1 MSSMNLV
8 KRWVK
13 RGLVG
18 SGLAAQLLR
27 RRVLAGDV
35 PVVMYHGISSRAL
48 GAAQLDEHLGFYA
61 RHFESRFFSEV
72 DAAAGERPAIVLT
85 FDDGMRNNF
94 EQAVPLLEKHGL
106 KATFFIVAG
115 IFDGLQYLWNHRL
128 CHHLYALPDAARPQ
142 GFPALP
148 ADPQGLGL
156 CSRRWRAARREVER
170 CKRLPH
176 AELQAL
182 IASVEARFADSGL
195 AVASWFDREFRL
207 AGAEQVRARP
217 ACVEYG
223 SHTQRHPI
231 LTGGLSDAD
240 LAAEV
245 AGSRQRLERETGA
258 SIDTFCFPNGDNDER
273 VRAAVAASYRLACTT
288 QAGMHRRGTDP
299 WRIRRVPAAPD
310 PLDMIASLLSAPG
323 HPRQPAGR

>member
-1 MSSMNLV
+1 MSGMTLA

-18 SGLAAQLLR
+18 SGLAGHLLR

-35 PVVMYHGISSRAL
+35 PVVMYHGISSHAV

-61 RHFESRFFSEV
+61 RHFESRFFSQV
-72 DAAAGERPAIVLT
+72 DEPADDRPAIVLT

-94 EQAVPLLEKHGL
+94 EQAVPLLEKHGM

-115 IFDGLQYLWNHRL
+115 VFDGMRYLWNHRL
-128 CHHLYALPDAARPQ
+128 CYQLYALPDSARP
-142 GFPALP
+142 GGMAALP
-148 ADPQGLGL
+148 EDSQGLGL
-156 CSRRWRAARREVER
+156 ASRRWRAARRQVER

-182 IASVEARFADSGL
+182 LATSEARFQEAGL
-195 AVASWFDREFRL
+195 AFAEWFDREFRL
-207 AGAEQVRARP
+207 ADAEQVRARP

-223 SHTQRHPI
+223 SHTLSHPI
-231 LTGGLSDAD
+231 LTAGLSEAELDV
-240 LAAEV
+240 EV
-245 AGSRQRLERETGA
+245 AGSRRRLQEETGLP
-258 SIDTFCFPNGDNDER
+258 IDTFCFPNGDNDAR

-288 QAGMHRRGTDP
+288 VAGMHRRGEDP
-299 WRIRRVPAAPD
+299 VRIRRVPAAPD
-310 PLDMIASLLSAPG
+310 PLDMIAGLLSARG
-323 HPRQPAGR
+323 A